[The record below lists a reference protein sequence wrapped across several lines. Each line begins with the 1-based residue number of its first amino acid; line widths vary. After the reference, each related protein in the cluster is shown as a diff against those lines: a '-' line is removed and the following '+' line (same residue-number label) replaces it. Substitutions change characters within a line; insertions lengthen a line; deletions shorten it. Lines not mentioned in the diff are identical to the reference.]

1 LASFALFDHATNL
14 YNVGQQY
21 LQQRKHQWFVQLSK
35 QIKSYTIQY

>member
-21 LQQRKHQWFVQLSK
+21 LQQRKHQ
-35 QIKSYTIQY
+35 